1 MSTVSSLLS
10 TVGLGPPNPA
20 AYSDAS
26 AVASQQTQAVSG
38 LSSTVGTIG
47 TTLSVL
53 KATGASSTSID
64 KVSALQTQANTLLSQ
79 SSTMTPAAL
88 EAKRAKIQ
96 ADLIATQ
103 TTAVQEQYTTILGEL
118 RAKMKEIGAR
128 VAVVTADTTTSKDLS
143 SQYKTLL
150 TDISGAVSL
159 LVASPPTFTTGTSGS
174 SGSGPAVSTY
184 VIPTTPSA
192 ADFQA
197 QLDALDSAKDTETG
211 GTFNYERTMRH
222 TRWWIKTYVVTPL
235 FAIFIALSMI
245 LAGSIASNAYVSAE
259 KGYLMNRI
267 FYFVYGALGFPLTIL
282 SACIKPPFWV
292 SFLFPAYPRPNVDAG
307 GNLIKQAGGF
317 LSLPQVSL
325 QQLANTAVQPLAI
338 KGLIPTPP
346 VDTSSLSSMTSSL
359 TGKSSTTPTDTYTGT
374 PSTTAIDTT
383 ATRVPIFKESGTSI
397 VPSLSLMDSLFSF
410 VLVDPAKPPTY
421 QVANKKTLWYLS
433 LAFEGTLLSMA
444 IAYGLM

>member
-1 MSTVSSLLS
+1 
-10 TVGLGPPNPA
+10 
-20 AYSDAS
+20 
-26 AVASQQTQAVSG
+26 
-38 LSSTVGTIG
+38 
-47 TTLSVL
+47 
-53 KATGASSTSID
+53 
-64 KVSALQTQANTLLSQ
+64 
-79 SSTMTPAAL
+79 MTPAAL

-103 TTAVQEQYTTILGEL
+103 TTAVQEQYTTALSEL
-118 RAKMKEIGAR
+118 QAKMKVIKER
-128 VAVVTADTTTSKDLS
+128 VEVVTADTTTSKGLS

-159 LVASPPTFTTGTSGS
+159 LLASPPTFSTGISGS

-197 QLDALDSAKDTETG
+197 QLDTLDSAKDTETG
-211 GTFNYERTMRH
+211 GAFNYERTMRH

-245 LAGSIASNAYVSAE
+245 LAGSIASNAYITAE

-292 SFLFPAYPRPNVDAG
+292 SFLFPAYARENVDAG
-307 GNLIKQAGGF
+307 GNLIKQTGGGAF
-317 LSLPQVSL
+317 SLPQLSF
-325 QQLANTAVQPLAI
+325 QQLSTTAVQPLAI
-338 KGLIPTPP
+338 KGLIPSLP
-346 VDTSSLSSMTSSL
+346 VDTSSLSSITSSL
-359 TGKSSTTPTDTYTGT
+359 TGKPSTTVTTDTYTGT

-433 LAFEGTLLSMA
+433 LAFEGTLISMA